1 MLNATRK
8 VTIIGL
14 GLIGGSFALALKRL
28 FPGINLCGYDVDE
41 TALVKGQEAGIIDW
55 FSMDVKEAV
64 RDADLTVI
72 SCSLN
77 QTVPMAIKAI
87 PHMKRGA
94 ILTDVGSVK
103 ETIVTS
109 IEAVLPGDISYVPG
123 HPMAGSEKKGL
134 DGADTYLF
142 ENSAYILTPTEKTAW
157 EAVDTL
163 LNIIKGIGAR
173 PLIMSPSEHDNQV
186 AAVSHLPHLL
196 AAALVNSASALRDR
210 YPDLF
215 LLAAGGF
222 RDTTRIASSQPDMWR
237 DICLNNRRAI
247 LEVLEIHEGKLAE
260 IKKSI
265 LKGDGEGLFCIF
277 KNARENREKVPA
289 GIKGILPEL
298 FEIVVVVPDRPGMI
312 GQIANLL
319 GERNINIIDIEI
331 LRVREGD
338 GGTIRFGF
346 LNRDAAQGAVK
357 VLREE
362 NFVVYPKFS

>member
-1 MLNATRK
+1 MLSAVNN
-8 VTIIGL
+8 VTVIGM
-14 GLIGGSFALALKRL
+14 GLIGCSFALALKRV
-28 FPGINLCGYDVDE
+28 FPKMNLCGYDVDE
-41 TALVKGQEAGIIDW
+41 GTLQKSQEVGVINW
-55 FSMDVKEAV
+55 FSMDIAKAV
-64 RDADLTVI
+64 RDADLAII

-77 QTVPMAIKAI
+77 QIVPMAIKAI
-87 PHMKRGA
+87 PHMKSGA

-103 ETIVTS
+103 EVIVNS
-109 IEAVLPGDISYVPG
+109 IETVLPGDISYVPG

-142 ENSAYILTPTEKTAW
+142 ENAAYVLTPTEKTSQK
-157 EAVDTL
+157 AVDTF

-173 PLIMSPSEHDNQV
+173 PLIMSPSDHDNQV

-196 AAALVNSASALRDR
+196 AAALVNSASVLGDR

-237 DICLNNRRAI
+237 DICLNNKRAV

-260 IKKSI
+260 VKKSI
-265 LKGDGEGLFCIF
+265 LKEDREGLLDVF
-277 KNARENREKVPA
+277 KNARESRAAVPA

-312 GQIANLL
+312 GQMANQL

-346 LNRDAAQGAVK
+346 LNRDAAQEAVDI
-357 VLREE
+357 LRAEK
-362 NFVVYPKFS
+362 FVVYPKF

>member
-1 MLNATRK
+1 MLNSIREVA
-8 VTIIGL
+8 IIGM
-14 GLIGGSFALALKRL
+14 GLIGCSFALALRRA
-28 FPGINLCGYDVDE
+28 FPEMNICGYDVDE
-41 TALVKGQEAGIIDW
+41 GTLQKSQELGVINR
-55 FSMDVKEAV
+55 FSMEIDEAV
-64 RDADLTVI
+64 RDADLIII

-77 QTVPMAIKAI
+77 QIVPMVIKAI
-87 PHMKRGA
+87 PHMKSGA

-103 ETIVTS
+103 EIIVSS
-109 IEAVLPGDISYVPG
+109 IEAVLPENISYIPG

-142 ENSAYILTPTEKTAW
+142 ENAAYILTPTEKTSQRAID
-157 EAVDTL
+157 VL
-163 LNIIKGIGAR
+163 LDIIEGIGAR
-173 PLIMSPSEHDNQV
+173 PLIMSPSDHDNQV

-196 AAALVNSASALRDR
+196 AATLVNSASVLKNK

-247 LEVLEIHEGKLAE
+247 LEVLEIHEGKMIE
-260 IKKSI
+260 VKKSI
-265 LKGDGEGLFCIF
+265 LEEDREGLFSVF
-277 KNARENREKVPA
+277 ENARESRAKVPA

-298 FEIVVVVPDRPGMI
+298 FEIVAVVPDKPGMI
-312 GQIANLL
+312 GQIANQL
-319 GERNINIIDIEI
+319 GERSINIIDIEI

-346 LNRDAAQGAVK
+346 LDRDAAQEAVEI
-357 VLREE
+357 LRRE
-362 NFVVYPKFS
+362 NFIVYPKFS